1 MTVDDVSSLSNK
13 FSNIP
18 KERATTMLSSHND
31 GSKMGVRGPEKLTDI
46 IPDLPSTRVGAKTAK
61 EG

>member
-1 MTVDDVSSLSNK
+1 MRVDDVSSLSNK

-18 KERATTMLSSHND
+18 KERATTMLSSHD
-31 GSKMGVRGPEKLTDI
+31 DSKMGNREYGGIV
-46 IPDLPSTRVGAKTAK
+46 PDLPNTRVGPGTAK